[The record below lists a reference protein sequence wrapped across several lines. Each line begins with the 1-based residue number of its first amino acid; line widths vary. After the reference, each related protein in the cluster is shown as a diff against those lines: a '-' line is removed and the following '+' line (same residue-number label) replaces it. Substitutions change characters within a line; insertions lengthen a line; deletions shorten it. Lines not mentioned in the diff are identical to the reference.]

1 MRLIGLIILLAIM
14 LCINVENSFSQ
25 NAEEVLKSD
34 DTISE
39 GLDYIK
45 KARDQSKNIES
56 GEGEDAESMD
66 QVEKEY
72 PENDNEQD
80 AEAQTGYNLS
90 RDNEPLYTSQ
100 GRRDPFKPFIKEVE
114 TDSEHGVDIL
124 LPPIKKY
131 SLDEFK
137 LVGVILVNKE
147 TKAMVVD
154 PEKNT
159 YYLGV
164 GDDIGNR
171 EGVIIEVRNSGIL
184 VEEKRRFEDV
194 FGNKKIEVKNSVLAF
209 RDEE

>member
-34 DTISE
+34 DTISQ
-39 GLDYIK
+39 GIDYIK
-45 KARDQSKNIES
+45 KAKDQSKHFES
-56 GEGEDAESMD
+56 PEGEDEGSMD
-66 QVEKEY
+66 RAEEDY
-72 PENDNEQD
+72 PEYDNEQD
-80 AEAQTGYNLS
+80 AEAQTGYNLG
-90 RDNEPLYTSQ
+90 RNNEPFYTSQ

-114 TDSEHGVDIL
+114 TDLGPELDTL

-131 SLDEFK
+131 SLDAFK

-147 TKAMVVD
+147 TKAMIVD

-164 GDDIGNR
+164 GDEIGNR
-171 EGVIIEVRNSGIL
+171 EGVIIEVRDSGIL
-184 VEEKRRFEDV
+184 VQEKRRFEDV
-194 FGNKKIEVKNSVLAF
+194 FGNKKIEVKDSVLAF

>member
-1 MRLIGLIILLAIM
+1 MRLIGLIILLTIM
-14 LCINVENSFSQ
+14 LCINVESSFSQ

-39 GLDYIK
+39 GIDYIK
-45 KARDQSKNIES
+45 KAKDRSKNFES
-56 GEGEDAESMD
+56 GEGEHAESMD
-66 QVEKEY
+66 QVEEDY
-72 PENDNEQD
+72 PENDSEQD
-80 AEAQTGYNLS
+80 AEAQTGYYLS
-90 RDNEPLYTSQ
+90 RENEPLYTSQ
-100 GRRDPFKPFIKEVE
+100 GKRDPFKPFIKEVQ
-114 TDSEHGVDIL
+114 TDLEPGIDVL

-147 TKAMVVD
+147 MRAMVVD

-164 GDDIGNR
+164 GDEIGNR
-171 EGVIIEVRNSGIL
+171 EGVIIEVRNNGIL
-184 VEEKRRFEDV
+184 VQEKRRFEDV
-194 FGNKKIEVKNSVLAF
+194 FGNKKIEERNSVLAF

>member
-39 GLDYIK
+39 GIDYIK
-45 KARDQSKNIES
+45 KARDQSKNFES

-66 QVEKEY
+66 QVEEEY

-114 TDSEHGVDIL
+114 TDLEPGVDIL

-171 EGVIIEVRNSGIL
+171 EGVIIEVRDSGIL
-184 VEEKRRFEDV
+184 VQEKRRFEDV